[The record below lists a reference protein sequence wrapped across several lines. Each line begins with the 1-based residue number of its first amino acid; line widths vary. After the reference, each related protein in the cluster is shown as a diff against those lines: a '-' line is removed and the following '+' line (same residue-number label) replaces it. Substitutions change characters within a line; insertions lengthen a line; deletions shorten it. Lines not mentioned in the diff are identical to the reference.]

1 MNLKEQQ
8 YICTLADTGN
18 MTEAAKKLGI
28 SQPALSLFVSNLE
41 NSLGVKLFERV
52 GKRLILTYVGE
63 LYTQKA
69 RQMLNL
75 KELFDAELPGI
86 IKGYKGRLRIGMQSF
101 RSPHITPAL
110 LKRFQNDYPN
120 VEIVLHEGNYRFL
133 EGLLLDN
140 QLDLFFCN
148 CPHRNQKI
156 QYISLRREPILL
168 AAPTNHPKLSQAQR
182 VTGSKYPWID
192 LAHFRNE
199 RFILQYEGQSLRAS
213 VDEILEDTGIKPGKL
228 FCVRSI
234 GTSLRMTAEGMGV
247 SFCNESYTSYFDFN
261 KKPAFFLVGNHIH
274 TTEFVAAYA
283 KGRTLPGYANH
294 LINILRDLL

>member
-8 YICTLADTGN
+8 YICTLADTES

-41 NSLGVKLFERV
+41 KSLGVKLFERV

-63 LYTQKA
+63 LYTEKA

-75 KELFDAELPGI
+75 KALFDAELPGI

-101 RSPHITPAL
+101 RSPHITPIL
-110 LKRFQNDYPN
+110 LKKFKNDYPN
-120 VEIVLHEGNYRFL
+120 VEIVLHEGNYRYL
-133 EGLLLDN
+133 ESLLLDN
-140 QLDLFFCN
+140 QIDLFFCN
-148 CPHRNQKI
+148 CPNQNQKI

-168 AAPTNHPKLSQAQR
+168 ATPPNHPKLSHSQR

-192 LAHFRNE
+192 LGHFQKE
-199 RFILQYEGQSLRAS
+199 QFILPYEGQSLRAS
-213 VDEILEDTGIKPGKL
+213 VNQILDDTGIKPAKL

-234 GTSLRMTAEGMGV
+234 GTSLRMTAEGMGI
-247 SFCNESYTSYFDFN
+247 SFCNESYTTYFDFN
-261 KKPAFFLVGNHIH
+261 KKPAFFHVGNHIH
-274 TTEFVAAYA
+274 TTEFVAAYG
-283 KGRTLPGYANH
+283 KGRTLPGYATH
-294 LINILRDLL
+294 LINIIRDIL